1 MVEVSTSL
9 GRNGLQD
16 WLIQRVSAAILA
28 LYSIFIFSYWLF
40 SPAQDYFA
48 WQELLLNPFM
58 IFFTFL
64 TLLAL
69 VAHAW
74 IGIWTITTDYLKI
87 PVLRLWTQISV
98 YVVLVLYTIW
108 GIQILWG

>member
-9 GRNGLQD
+9 GRNGVQD
-16 WLIQRVSAAILA
+16 WLLQRVSAIILA
-28 LYSIFIFSYWLF
+28 LYSGIIFCYWIYI
-40 SPAQDYFA
+40 PAHDYFA
-48 WQELLLNPFM
+48 WQKLLLNPFM
-58 IFFTFL
+58 VFFTFIS
-64 TLLAL
+64 LLAL

-87 PVLRLWTQISV
+87 PGLRVLVQISV
-98 YVVLVLYTIW
+98 YIVLALYIIW